1 MIGYAAAQDYRSFFE
16 DEFRRRRNGLYPP
29 FTLLARILV
38 ESPREE
44 AAVCT
49 AETMEKQARELLDE
63 HPDWRKKVLL
73 MMNDTP
79 SVKVLRGK
87 TRRHILM
94 KLLVSR
100 EADELIAA
108 LTEMTREAEK
118 ETDVWFEVNPTT
130 MM

>member
-1 MIGYAAAQDYRSFFE
+1 
-16 DEFRRRRNGLYPP
+16 
-29 FTLLARILV
+29 
-38 ESPREE
+38 
-44 AAVCT
+44 
-49 AETMEKQARELLDE
+49 
-63 HPDWRKKVLL
+63 

-87 TRRHILM
+87 NRRHILM

-108 LTEMTREAEK
+108 LTEMTRETDK
-118 ETDVWFEVNPTT
+118 VTDVWLEVNPTT